1 MTSVTSNFEA
11 KKLNS
16 PIQRQLIIRFRIKK
30 KKKLNC
36 FVQFSNLKSVC
47 VCVQMKGKNRDIF
60 KKLKKRPQMA
70 QRGKNYD
77 QTQRYKHI
85 DNFLF
90 LCRRHRNVCEEII
103 SASDVDGIED
113 PSPFLIHRSTAR
125 RASDEKSTRQVK
137 SSRLVQEVANCT
149 DRDKR

>member
-70 QRGKNYD
+70 QRGKIMIKPKDINT
-77 QTQRYKHI
+77 QTIFSSCVGDTETSAKKSFPLLMSTELKTHPH
-85 DNFLF
+85 FLF
-90 LCRRHRNVCEEII
+90 
-103 SASDVDGIED
+103 
-113 PSPFLIHRSTAR
+113 TAQLQ
-125 RASDEKSTRQVK
+125 DEPAMKNPQ
-137 SSRLVQEVANCT
+137 
-149 DRDKR
+149 DR